1 MGRTFELLKDAGVV
15 FVHDVAAQPWCQLT
29 VRFLDPD
36 GPMDVCVKRLAAS
49 GMSAEMVAE
58 STTMPLDIVKNM
70 LENG

>member
-1 MGRTFELLKDAGVV
+1 
-15 FVHDVAAQPWCQLT
+15 
-29 VRFLDPD
+29 
-36 GPMDVCVKRLAAS
+36 MDVCVKRLLAAS